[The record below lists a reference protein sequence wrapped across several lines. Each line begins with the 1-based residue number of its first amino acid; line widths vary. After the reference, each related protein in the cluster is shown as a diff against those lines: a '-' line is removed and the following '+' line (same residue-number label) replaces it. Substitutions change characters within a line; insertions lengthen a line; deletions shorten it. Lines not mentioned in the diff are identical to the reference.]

1 MLENISLGGMK
12 MATSKALGI
21 DDTSGFEFA
30 KEMLNGD
37 VTAAINF
44 DRIQKDSST
53 GQYIIFEYLLCAE
66 SQTVNPYTSH
76 PRRYWHKNSRKFL
89 RLCEIASDLK
99 AKLYLVNYAK
109 KGTTHEDKVLVMEV
123 VSATDEGIETKDT
136 ELTREEFSQWFRN
149 LNAQC
154 L

>member
-1 MLENISLGGMK
+1 

-21 DDTSGFEFA
+21 DDTSGFAFA
-30 KEMLNGD
+30 KEMLGGD

-44 DRIQKDSST
+44 DRIQKVSAT
-53 GQYIIFEYLLCAE
+53 GEYIIFEYLLCE
-66 SQTVNPYTSH
+66 EHQWVNPYTSH

-89 RLCEIASDLK
+89 SLCEIASDLE
-99 AKLYLVNYAK
+99 ATLYLVNYAK
-109 KGTTHEDKVLVMEV
+109 KGTKHEDKVLVMEV
-123 VSATDEGIETKDT
+123 VSATAEGIETKDT